1 MSWVGLTSASAH
13 QRRTAS
19 IAGFLVVPELS
30 LGFSVFFV
38 RAGRGLGFG
47 RRETVARLIET
58 GVALADACVVYVCV
72 RP

>member
-1 MSWVGLTSASAH
+1 MGRVDLGVRTPAPYRFD
-13 QRRTAS
+13 RRVSSCTRVVF
-19 IAGFLVVPELS
+19 GF
-30 LGFSVFFV
+30 FSVFFV